1 MFSVDTRILRYKEK
15 RILLNTSNGLWIRV
29 SQKVYNLFVLVEKEG
44 LSFNQ
49 LLESLYDE
57 EDREYMKSVYNKMIE
72 IGIVEKTEGEVRGN
86 RTLNQPQPVLMDTQL
101 KLLPSGSLPILQQNR
116 HPPDCIMRLPTFQ
129 SLSGYPL
136 LIGLEG

>member
-49 LLESLYDE
+49 LLWCL
-57 EDREYMKSVYNKMIE
+57 V
-72 IGIVEKTEGEVRGN
+72 
-86 RTLNQPQPVLMDTQL
+86 
-101 KLLPSGSLPILQQNR
+101 
-116 HPPDCIMRLPTFQ
+116 
-129 SLSGYPL
+129 
-136 LIGLEG
+136 

>member
-49 LLESLYDE
+49 LLVQRIINNCYIKQ
-57 EDREYMKSVYNKMIE
+57 R
-72 IGIVEKTEGEVRGN
+72 
-86 RTLNQPQPVLMDTQL
+86 
-101 KLLPSGSLPILQQNR
+101 
-116 HPPDCIMRLPTFQ
+116 
-129 SLSGYPL
+129 PL
-136 LIGLEG
+136 HLH

>member
-72 IGIVEKTEGEVRGN
+72 IGIVEKTEGRSK
-86 RTLNQPQPVLMDTQL
+86 R
-101 KLLPSGSLPILQQNR
+101 
-116 HPPDCIMRLPTFQ
+116 
-129 SLSGYPL
+129 
-136 LIGLEG
+136 